1 MSSNERKLSRL
12 EIKKE
17 VKPGKKEVKP
27 GKKEVKPGKKE
38 IKPFKKVSQFI
49 KEKANPRKKLTN

>member
-27 GKKEVKPGKKE
+27 RKKASQKPLKKEVQP
-38 IKPFKKVSQFI
+38 
-49 KEKANPRKKLTN
+49 